1 MQSYGETPIIHALT
15 QGKGSSTGYKPS
27 NSSRTDAING
37 KQTLPA
43 VQCTYCKMFGHKHV
57 SCHKMAIWLILQ
69 EHAAKMDDKFKAQL
83 IHDYRK
89 AMEDK
94 QKSKLSKFQGT
105 VRQLYIDGN
114 IERAEE
120 VLADMFHQ
128 LDNTQMVCDSDE
140 NEDQNKHTE
149 S

>member
-1 MQSYGETPIIHALT
+1 
-15 QGKGSSTGYKPS
+15 
-27 NSSRTDAING
+27 
-37 KQTLPA
+37 
-43 VQCTYCKMFGHKHV
+43 
-57 SCHKMAIWLILQ
+57 MAIWLFLQ

-94 QKSKLSKFQGT
+94 QKSNLSKFQGT

-114 IERAEE
+114 IERAKE

-128 LDNTQMVCDSDE
+128 LDNTQIICDSNED
-140 NEDQNKHTE
+140 EDQNKHTE